1 METDIKEEK
10 IVVLRRVPP
19 GDRWE
24 FASTSGGPIFASLTS
39 ALDAWF
45 QKTQNTNFYI
55 EARLGT
61 VSTVKSVE
69 VEKPITKYSLYGE
82 D

>member
-55 EARLGT
+55 ELDDVTFRIFRRNRNN
-61 VSTVKSVE
+61 K
-69 VEKPITKYSLYGE
+69 
-82 D
+82 